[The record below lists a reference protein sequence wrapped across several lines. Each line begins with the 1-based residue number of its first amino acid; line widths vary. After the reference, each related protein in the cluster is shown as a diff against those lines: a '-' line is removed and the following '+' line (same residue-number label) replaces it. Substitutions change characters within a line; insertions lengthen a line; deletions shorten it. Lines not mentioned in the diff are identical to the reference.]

1 MKLVIVESPTKAKT
15 ITKYLPKEF
24 IVESSLGHIRD
35 LPKSATEIPQKYKSE
50 KWARVGIDVEH
61 DFAPLYIVPKD
72 KKKHVAKLK
81 QLIKKADEIY
91 LATDE
96 DREGEA
102 ISWHLLEV
110 LQPTAP
116 VHRMVFHEIT
126 KAAIEKAMANPRE
139 VDMNLV
145 EAQETRRVLDR
156 LYGYEIS
163 PILWRKVAPK
173 LSAGRVQSAAL
184 RLIVNREKERMAFH
198 SAMYWDIA
206 GNFKT
211 QDGTTFEAKL
221 VSVDGKRVATG
232 KDFDGTTGSILDK
245 VKDTVVVLGES
256 TTTTLADS
264 LTNVE
269 WNVSSVQQKPLSL
282 SPKPPFITSTLQQE
296 AGHKFHWSARSTMRV
311 AQKLYELG
319 FITYMRTDS
328 VQLSDEA
335 KKAAADRIVAKYG
348 QEYFEPRVYANK
360 SKNAQE
366 AHEAIRPAGTEM
378 RPVSDIAAELDAD
391 QIKLYD
397 LIWKRTMASQMSNAK
412 LQQTTA
418 QLVHD
423 NVVFQASGRVIEF
436 PGYLKVYVAGSDDP
450 DADAT
455 DKESVLPPLQAD
467 DKVTSEHLSAE
478 DHATKAPAR
487 YTEASLVK
495 QLESDGVGRPS
506 TYATIID
513 TIQRRG
519 YVYKDGSALIPRFV
533 GFGVVALLHNNFPNL
548 VDTEYT
554 AAMEEDLDAIANGSL
569 EYLPYLKKFYFGK
582 DGTKGLH
589 EMLEVDI
596 DARATCTIP
605 IGKDEAGRAVNV
617 RVGRYGP
624 FVEQVLNE
632 TEQKTASIPDDL
644 PPDQLT
650 VEKALEYISKQA
662 EGPTPLGVDP
672 ETNQNVFLL
681 EGRFGPYVQ
690 LGDKPKAEKDAKG
703 KKKKV
708 VKPKMKGLLKGMQ
721 PADVNLDIALQ
732 LLSFPKSIGVY
743 EKTGEDI
750 IADLGRF
757 GPYLKCG
764 EETRSLSPE
773 DNILETTLERATIM
787 FDTPKLRGAR
797 ARVLRDI
804 GNHPADETPIKL
816 YQGRYGPYI
825 KYKALNVSVPD
836 DINIEKMTVEEAV
849 QLIAAKEA
857 QA

>member
-15 ITKYLPKEF
+15 IKKYLPKEF
-24 IVESSLGHIRD
+24 VVESSLGHIRD

-50 KWARVGIDVEH
+50 KWARVGIDVDN
-61 DFAPLYIVPKD
+61 DFTPLYIIPRD
-72 KKKHVAKLK
+72 KKKHVSKLK
-81 QLIKKADEIY
+81 QLIKEADEIY

-126 KAAIEKAMANPRE
+126 KAAIEKAMAQPRE

-145 EAQETRRVLDR
+145 EAQETRRILDR

-184 RLIVNREKERMAFH
+184 RLIVNREKDRMAFH
-198 SAMYWDIA
+198 SAAYWDIA
-206 GNFKT
+206 GSFT
-211 QDGTTFEAKL
+211 TTDGTQFEAKI
-221 VSVDGKRVATG
+221 VSVDGKRIAIG
-232 KDFDGTTGSILDK
+232 KDFDGTTGQLLDK
-245 VKDTVVVLGES
+245 AQDTVTILNQ
-256 TTTTLADS
+256 TTATDLAKS
-264 LTNVE
+264 ISNTQ
-269 WNVSSVQQKPLSL
+269 WNVASVQQKPLSL

-296 AGHKFHWSARSTMRV
+296 AGRKFHWSARSTMRV

-335 KKAAADRIVAKYG
+335 KKATADRIVGMYG
-348 QEYFEPRVYANK
+348 NEYLEARSHANK

-378 RPVSDIAAELDAD
+378 RPVAEIASELDAD
-391 QIKLYD
+391 QAKLYD
-397 LIWKRTMASQMSNAK
+397 LIWKRTMASQMSNAR

-418 QLVHD
+418 QLQHD
-423 NVVFQASGRVIEF
+423 NVLFQASGRVIEF
-436 PGYLKVYVAGSDDP
+436 PGYLKAYVAGSDDP
-450 DADAT
+450 DSDPT
-455 DKESVLPPLQAD
+455 DKESVLPPLKAND
-467 DKVTSEHLSAE
+467 TVTSEQLFAE
-478 DHATKAPAR
+478 DHETKPPAR

-495 QLESDGVGRPS
+495 QLEADGVGRPS

-519 YVYKDGSALIPRFV
+519 YVYKEGSALIPRFV

-554 AAMEEDLDAIANGSL
+554 AAMEEDLDAIAGGSL
-569 EYLPYLKKFYFGK
+569 EYLPYLKKFYFGA
-582 DGTKGLH
+582 DNVKGLH
-589 EMLEVDI
+589 EMLKVDI
-596 DARATCTIP
+596 DARVTCTIP
-605 IGKDEAGRAVNV
+605 IGKDKEGRAINV

-624 FVEQVLNE
+624 FVEQVMSE
-632 TEQKTASIPDDL
+632 TEQHTASIPDDL

-662 EGPTPLGVDP
+662 AGPTPLGIDP
-672 ETNQNVFLL
+672 ATGQNVYML

-690 LGDKPKAEKDAKG
+690 LGDKPKVEKDAKG
-703 KKKKV
+703 KKKKA
-708 VKPKMKGLLKGMQ
+708 VKPKMKGLLKDMKLE
-721 PADVNLDIALQ
+721 DVTLDIALQ

-773 DNILETTLERATIM
+773 DNILEMTLERATVM

-804 GNHPADETPIKL
+804 GAHPADETPIKL

-825 KYKALNVSVPD
+825 KYKKLNVSVPD
-836 DINIEKMTVEEAV
+836 DINVAEMTVEQAV